1 VEARP
6 RELRYYQNELGGIP
20 CLEWITSLRDKQGQA
35 DIRVKLNRLQMGN
48 VSGCKSAGAGV
59 HELKVHSGPGYRVYF
74 GVDGVHLILLN
85 GGTKNTQAQDIVK
98 AKRNWQDYNA

>member
-1 VEARP
+1 MFPGASQPVLEFI
-6 RELRYYQNELGGIP
+6 LR
-20 CLEWITSLRDKQGQA
+20 
-35 DIRVKLNRLQMGN
+35 
-48 VSGCKSAGAGV
+48 
-59 HELKVHSGPGYRVYF
+59 VHSGPGYRVYF